1 LTERV
6 SKNTVKLCRKSLFHE
21 LLLEIL
27 EQSFCVGSPTLLRD
41 NDKKNFLFEYYI
53 YCLGRPLLV
62 HEKLQDE
69 ISLIFNIFDDST
81 VAKKEGNL
89 VVGLGVCDGRP
100 GHRVDLLFL
109 VSHPLTSD
117 VIFAVIPRQVVV
129 KQGYRWVGVVLD
141 PLQGGPEVGHEV
153 RRGDVRRR
161 RKTLEEEIVA
171 LLQPDVD
178 GAHRLVGE
186 RSDSE
191 FFARTIVNLEHLK
204 VVKHSQLKN
213 LLRLFEYSELSC

>member
-1 LTERV
+1 MIKKPFYLNTTYIVWVGLYLFTESYRTKYHYHLTFL
-6 SKNTVKLCRKSLFHE
+6 TIQ
-21 LLLEIL
+21 LLQEN
-27 EQSFCVGSPTLLRD
+27 V
-41 NDKKNFLFEYYI
+41 
-53 YCLGRPLLV
+53 
-62 HEKLQDE
+62 
-69 ISLIFNIFDDST
+69 
-81 VAKKEGNL
+81 GNL

-100 GHRVDLLFL
+100 GHRVDLFFL

-129 KQGYRWVGVVLD
+129 KQGYRRVGVVLD

-153 RRGDVRRR
+153 RRSDVRRR

-204 VVKHSQLKN
+204 IVKHYQLKN
-213 LLRLFEYSELSC
+213 LLRLFEYPWSSG